1 MSILLLTNVEQHITL
16 VEQTIVPI
24 ANETIFVKL
33 QVNGN
38 AVELLMFILQEAT
51 LLKALIWSW
60 HFFIDFLGL

>member
-38 AVELLMFILQEAT
+38 AVELLMFI
-51 LLKALIWSW
+51 S
-60 HFFIDFLGL
+60 

>member
-60 HFFIDFLGL
+60 HFFH